1 MARQSS
7 ERCCAQ
13 TGAGHLVW
21 WTTATSLWK
30 GTGKPGECG
39 NFADLGD
46 SFRPSTSGHSYFLPP
61 FFFSH
66 DTGLTFRRYA
76 CNCTATWTVPVHYQV
91 VCKKHLLVLFP
102 PWMIRVPAKPNAQ
115 SCRDMCWRI
124 FMENKS
130 VKTDPLFKFRSKSW
144 TSMSSIFWEFLQ
156 FLLPIFFSNIIYAAC
171 SWWNPSCR
179 PIAVQPSL
187 DIPN

>member
-30 GTGKPGECG
+30 GTRQTRGVWK
-39 NFADLGD
+39 
-46 SFRPSTSGHSYFLPP
+46 FRGFGRLVSTFFFWTFLFSPSI
-61 FFFSH
+61 FFSH
-66 DTGLTFRRYA
+66 DTGLTFRRYV
-76 CNCTATWTVPVHYQV
+76 CSCTATWTVPVHYQV

-102 PWMIRVPAKPNAQ
+102 PSMIRVPAKPNAQ

-124 FMENKS
+124 FMENKP
-130 VKTDPLFKFRSKSW
+130 VKADPLFKFRSKSW

-156 FLLPIFFSNIIYAAC
+156 FFIANLLFQYHICIYIYIC
-171 SWWNPSCR
+171 S
-179 PIAVQPSL
+179 L
-187 DIPN
+187 